1 MSEKR
6 RDNKNR
12 ILRMGESQ
20 DPDGRYR
27 FRYVD
32 PNGRRKSIYSWR
44 LVATDTAPQGKP
56 RKTEI
61 KRG

>member
-32 PNGRRKSIYSWR
+32 PNGRRSAIC
-44 LVATDTAPQGKP
+44 LP
-56 RKTEI
+56 RQCLI
-61 KRG
+61 DIS